1 MDQNVVKVPEE
12 RIRCFI
18 GKNGSVQR
26 MLQSK
31 LGLKLNIQKD
41 GTITMDGPSDKIYFG
56 KNVIKAIGRGFSTE
70 TALYIVEKD
79 YMFHLVDLDEFC
91 HTENAIHRVKGRIIG
106 KEGTIKK
113 DIERLVDCYIAVY
126 GHTVGIIAPPD
137 SLAYAEE
144 AIGMLI
150 NGARHTSLLNF
161 ISKKREEL
169 NLSRLIG
176 ERAVR

>member
-31 LGLKLNIQKD
+31 LGLKLHIQKD

-56 KNVIKAIGRGFSTE
+56 KNVIKAIGRGFGTE
-70 TALYIVEKD
+70 IALYIVEKD
-79 YMFHLVDLDEFC
+79 YMFHLIDLGEFC

-106 KEGTIKK
+106 KEGSIKK

-144 AIGMLI
+144 AVGMLI
-150 NGARHTSLLNF
+150 NGARHTSVLNF
-161 ISKKREEL
+161 VSKKREEL
-169 NLSRLIG
+169 NLIRLIG
-176 ERAVR
+176 EKAVR

>member
-18 GKNGSVQR
+18 GKDGSTLR
-26 MLQSK
+26 MLQAR
-31 LGLKLNIQKD
+31 LGLKINIQKD

-56 KNVIKAIGRGFSTE
+56 KNVIKAISRGFSTE
-70 TALYIVEKD
+70 IALYLVEKD
-79 YMFHLVDLDEFC
+79 YMFHLVDLNEFC
-91 HTENAIHRVKGRIIG
+91 HTEKALHRVRARIIG
-106 KEGTIKK
+106 KEGSIKI
-113 DIERLVDCYIAVY
+113 DIERMIDCHIAVY

-144 AIGMLI
+144 AISMLI
-150 NGARHTSLLNF
+150 KGARHTSVLNF

-176 ERAVR
+176 ERAIR